1 MKAIEITSGILAGAI
16 FLTYLGY
23 LAVRLLGNCREYK
36 DEQDRNVDRIYHEE
50 AKKYISPKP

>member
-1 MKAIEITSGILAGAI
+1 MKTMQVISAILAGAI

-36 DEQDRNVDRIYHEE
+36 DKQDRGVDQIYQNEIRHKML
-50 AKKYISPKP
+50 KK